1 MIPFS
6 VVSPMLLGLFYDWRG
21 DYYAA
26 VMLLAVLTTAG
37 IASAFLLRLPPSPTE
52 QTSAG
57 DEDASRAA

>member
-26 VMLLAVLTTAG
+26 VMVLGALSTVG
-37 IASAFLLRLPPSPTE
+37 IPSAFLLRFPPTPTDE
-52 QTSAG
+52 VQPEPVSAK
-57 DEDASRAA
+57 AV